1 MPGVDARGKVC
12 TLWRNFSGLENVEF
26 ISWTVEDC
34 GFLLLMCK
42 CNSAVD
48 LVAERVRA
56 KLLYSLVRFVPSL
69 ELQTFT
75 IFKIFEITC
84 LT

>member
-12 TLWRNFSGLENVEF
+12 TLWRNFNGLENVEF

-34 GFLLLMCK
+34 GFLLLMRK

-56 KLLYSLVRFVPSL
+56 ELLYALVRFVPPF
-69 ELQTFT
+69 ELQ
-75 IFKIFEITC
+75 K
-84 LT
+84 